1 MREMKTASRLSTLT
15 ALALTCLLAG
25 MLKADDRWVVYEGK
39 DGPGKGKHIV
49 LVSGDEEYRSEEAL
63 PQLGKILSQHHG
75 FKCTVLFAIDPEG
88 GFIDPNNQN
97 NIPGLETLKTAD
109 LMIICTRFRA
119 LPDEQMQ
126 QIDDYLRSGRA
137 VIGLRTATHA
147 FQFRGSNKWAH
158 YGNGYRGELKEWT
171 DGFGRLVLGE
181 KWISHHGHHKHES
194 TRGLIAPGEKTH
206 PINRG
211 IRDGDVWGPSDVY
224 GVRLPLPGDSRPV
237 VLGQVMKRKGELDGN
252 DPCFG
257 MRPDDGPPVEGKK
270 NNPMMPIAWTKTYK
284 IPGGK
289 PGRVFASTL
298 GASTDLI
305 STGSRRLIV
314 NAAYWCLKM
323 EDAIPAAGTKVD
335 LVGQYK
341 PTGYSGKGGNYWAD
355 RKMKPAEFGLD

>member
-1 MREMKTASRLSTLT
+1 MRKIKPALILSTLT
-15 ALALTCLLAG
+15 ALGLTCLLAG
-25 MLKADDRWVVYEGK
+25 KATAEDPWVVYQGK
-39 DGPGKGKHIV
+39 DGPGRGKHVV
-49 LVSGDEEYRSEEAL
+49 LISGDEEYRSEEAL
-63 PQLGKILSQHHG
+63 PQLGKILSQRHG
-75 FKCTVLFAIDPEG
+75 FKCTVLFAIDPETG
-88 GFIDPNNQN
+88 VIDPNNQN
-97 NIPGLETLKTAD
+97 NIPGLQSLKTAD
-109 LMIICTRFRA
+109 LMIICTRFRS

-126 QIDDYLRSGRA
+126 QIDDYLRSGRP

-147 FQFRGSNKWAH
+147 FQFRKPGKWSH

-181 KWISHHGHHKHES
+181 KWISHHGGHKQES
-194 TRGLIAPGEKTH
+194 TRGLIPPTARKH

-237 VLGQVMKRKGELDGN
+237 VLGQVIKRKGEFDAE

-270 NNPMMPIAWTKTYK
+270 NDPMMPIAWTKTYQ

-289 PGRVFASTL
+289 PGRSFTSTL

-305 STGSRRLIV
+305 PAGSRRLIV

-323 EDAIPAAGTKVD
+323 EDAVPAAGTNVD
-335 LVGQYK
+335 LIGQYK
-341 PTGYSGKGGNYWAD
+341 PTAYSGKRGTYWAD
-355 RKMKPAEFGLD
+355 RKLKPADFRLD